1 MIIVSACLAGLHCR
15 YDGGEQSNEEVIRL
29 VVERKA
35 IPVCPE
41 QLGGLSTSR
50 LPCEIINR
58 RVVRQDSVDVTAEFE
73 CGARDAL
80 SLVRLANAREAIL
93 KARSPSCGAGLI
105 YDGTFSH
112 TVTRG
117 DGIFAAL
124 CRAEGISLKTEEDL

>member
-1 MIIVSACLAGLHCR
+1 
-15 YDGGEQSNEEVIRL
+15 
-29 VVERKA
+29 
-35 IPVCPE
+35 
-41 QLGGLSTSR
+41 R